1 MQLGNAKD
9 DLPSNLYSRCC
20 AFYFPA
26 GLRALSSCD
35 SFWNDMSDLYGRL
48 SHHTDPIVRRSL
60 AHSLHEVARI
70 VGPKLTQK
78 FLVPVQAHF
87 LEDREDVRTG
97 VLSHFADFC
106 EALPE
111 EERVRQAEVPAG
123 GGREA

>member
-26 GLRALSSCD
+26 VLRALSSCD

-70 VGPKLTQK
+70 VGPKLAQK
-78 FLVPVQAHF
+78 FLVPVQTHF

-111 EERVRQAEVPAG
+111 EERVRQAEVRAG
-123 GGREA
+123 GSREA